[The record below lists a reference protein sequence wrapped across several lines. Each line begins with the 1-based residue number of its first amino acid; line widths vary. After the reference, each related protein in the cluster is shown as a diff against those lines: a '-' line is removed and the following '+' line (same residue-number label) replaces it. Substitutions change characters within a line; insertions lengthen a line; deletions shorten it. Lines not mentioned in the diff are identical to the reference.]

1 MLIDSIGTAPPV
13 WASADRRMSLISEV
27 HVTLSRREESN
38 LRPTVYETVALPL
51 SYAGDTIGIIV
62 GVMRGFNRGNYGR
75 FGDRRL
81 AF

>member
-1 MLIDSIGTAPPV
+1 MCDERKVKHTHFTSHGGK
-13 WASADRRMSLISEV
+13 
-27 HVTLSRREESN
+27 SRREESN

-62 GVMRGFNRGNYGR
+62 GVMRGFNRVNYGR